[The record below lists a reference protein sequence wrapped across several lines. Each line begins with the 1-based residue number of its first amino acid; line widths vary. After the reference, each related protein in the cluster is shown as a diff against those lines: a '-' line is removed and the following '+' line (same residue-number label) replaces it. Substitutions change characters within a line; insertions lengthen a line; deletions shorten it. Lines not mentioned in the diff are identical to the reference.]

1 MGYASIH
8 GAHVTSN
15 HSESSASDSP
25 DPARTV
31 AVGLRCAPASCLLP
45 PVSFWCLLIF
55 TAGAVAAQDK
65 PYPIFTLDHLD
76 ATMRRLGANVAGLRA
91 SLADGDFT
99 AAKARVIRSREQL
112 AITVTFWRDKGRDDA
127 VALLRTALDR
137 MDALDAALS
146 VEEVDPTAVETLV
159 TQIGDA
165 CTACHAVYREQ
176 DPVTREYRLTPGAL
190 TDR

>member
-1 MGYASIH
+1 MLPGDRRQEAEGRRQKAGVAIRF
-8 GAHVTSN
+8 
-15 HSESSASDSP
+15 SP
-25 DPARTV
+25 V
-31 AVGLRCAPASCLLP
+31 SCLLP
-45 PVSFWCLLIF
+45 PVSFVCLLIF

-65 PYPIFTLDHLD
+65 PYPIFTLNHLD
-76 ATMRRLGANVAGLRA
+76 AAMKALGPNVAGIRA

-99 AAKARVIRSREQL
+99 TAKARVIRSREQL

-127 VALLRTALDR
+127 VTLLRTALDR

-146 VEEVDPTAVETLV
+146 IEAVDPTAVETLA

-176 DPVTREYRLTPGAL
+176 DPVTREYRLTPSAL

>member
-1 MGYASIH
+1 MPEEGRSQK
-8 GAHVTSN
+8 
-15 HSESSASDSP
+15 SEGRRP
-25 DPARTV
+25 VVP
-31 AVGLRCAPASCLLP
+31 LLLP
-45 PVSFWCLLIF
+45 PVSFVLLLF
-55 TAGAVAAQDK
+55 AAPVSAQDK

-76 ATMRRLGANVAGLRA
+76 ATMRRLGANVVGLRA

-112 AITVTFWRDKGRDDA
+112 AITVTFWRDTGRDDA
-127 VALLRTALDR
+127 VALLRTVLDR

-146 VEEVDPTAVETLV
+146 VETVDPTAVETLV

>member
-1 MGYASIH
+1 MRPKKSGGRQETGEAGGLRHLLIL
-8 GAHVTSN
+8 GLTSN
-15 HSESSASDSP
+15 RLGSP
-25 DPARTV
+25 VGLGLAIGFFLTTGAAV
-31 AVGLRCAPASCLLP
+31 AV
-45 PVSFWCLLIF
+45 
-55 TAGAVAAQDK
+55 AQDK
-65 PYPIFTLDHLD
+65 PYPIFTLNHLD
-76 ATMRRLGANVAGLRA
+76 AAMKTLGPNVAGIRA

-99 AAKARVIRSREQL
+99 TAKARVIRSREQL

-146 VEEVDPTAVETLV
+146 IETVDPRAVETLA